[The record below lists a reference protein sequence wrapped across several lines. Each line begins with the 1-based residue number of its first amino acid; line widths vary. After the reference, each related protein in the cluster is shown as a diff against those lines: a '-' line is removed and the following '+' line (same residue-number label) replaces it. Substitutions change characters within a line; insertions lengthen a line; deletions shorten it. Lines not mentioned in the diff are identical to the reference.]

1 MGAGYRIA
9 IETSVSHGSVALCI
23 KGEIIFSS
31 EFEAGR
37 RPSEL
42 LPRILQE
49 ALGHVGSGSVELVLI
64 GTGPGSYNGAR
75 VGIASGQGI
84 AIVHRC
90 PVVGIS
96 SLEGLAA
103 VRSGVPC
110 LALGD
115 ARRGTFF
122 TLELKEGKLAG
133 SPSLLE
139 HPEFQ
144 RRAGEA
150 GGRDWTLVSLEEPQR
165 LDLPDHDVLVEVPS
179 AALLLEAWQERSP
192 EEQQKLLEIPPEPFY
207 LRAPHITQP
216 KRGSGPEPDRS
227 H

>member
-1 MGAGYRIA
+1 MGEGYRIA
-9 IETSVSHGSVALCI
+9 IETSVSHGSVALCL
-23 KGEIIFSS
+23 KEEIIFNRK
-31 EFEAGR
+31 FEAGR

-42 LPRILQE
+42 LPRILRE

-75 VGIASGQGI
+75 VGIAAGQGI
-84 AIVHRC
+84 AIVHQC

-96 SLEGLAA
+96 SLEGLAV

-122 TLELKEGKLAG
+122 TLELMEGKLAG

-139 HPEFQ
+139 HLEFRQ
-144 RRAGEA
+144 RAGVA
-150 GGRDWTLVSLEEPQR
+150 AGRDWTLVSLEGPER
-165 LDLPDHDVLVEVPS
+165 LDLPGHEVLVEVPS
-179 AALLLEAWQERSP
+179 AALLFQAWEERSL
-192 EEQQKLLEIPPEPFY
+192 EEQQKLREIPPEPFY

-216 KRGSGPEPDRS
+216 RRGSGPEPDRS

>member
-84 AIVHRC
+84 AIVHQC

-96 SLEGLAA
+96 S
-103 VRSGVPC
+103 
-110 LALGD
+110 
-115 ARRGTFF
+115 
-122 TLELKEGKLAG
+122 
-133 SPSLLE
+133 
-139 HPEFQ
+139 
-144 RRAGEA
+144 
-150 GGRDWTLVSLEEPQR
+150 
-165 LDLPDHDVLVEVPS
+165 
-179 AALLLEAWQERSP
+179 
-192 EEQQKLLEIPPEPFY
+192 
-207 LRAPHITQP
+207 
-216 KRGSGPEPDRS
+216 
-227 H
+227 

>member
-84 AIVHRC
+84 AIVHQC

-165 LDLPDHDVLVEVPS
+165 LDLPDHNVHG
-179 AALLLEAWQERSP
+179 
-192 EEQQKLLEIPPEPFY
+192 I
-207 LRAPHITQP
+207 LRLDT
-216 KRGSGPEPDRS
+216 
-227 H
+227 